1 MITKI
6 GQEGNVLG
14 YEVAGKLTEQ
24 EYHDLYRELRAA
36 IAEYGSVSVLGRLP
50 DDGLPGMEL
59 SAIDDRLRFA
69 REHLTDI
76 DRAAVVGGNRVAEWV
91 TRASD
96 AMTPIELRHFDA
108 GAEQHAWDWL
118 RRARPV

>member
-24 EYHDLYRELRAA
+24 EHQDLYRELREM
-36 IAEYGSVSVLGRLP
+36 IAEYGSISVLGRLP
-50 DDGLPGMEL
+50 DDELPGMQL
-59 SAIDDRLRFA
+59 AAIDDRLRFA
-69 REHLTDI
+69 RDHLTDI
-76 DRAAVVGGNRVAEWV
+76 DRTAVVGGTRTAEWV
-91 TRASD
+91 TRACD
-96 AMTPIELRHFDA
+96 TLTPIEIRHFDA
-108 GAEQHAWDWL
+108 GAESQAWDWL